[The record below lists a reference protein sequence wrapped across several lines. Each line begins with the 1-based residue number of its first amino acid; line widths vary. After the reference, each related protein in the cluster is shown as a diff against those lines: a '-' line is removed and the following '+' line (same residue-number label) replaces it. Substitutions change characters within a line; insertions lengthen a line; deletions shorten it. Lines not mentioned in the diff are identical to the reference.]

1 MAESTS
7 SVAPVDQDIN
17 EPMSPDIFSDCE
29 AQDSG
34 PPDTGES
41 CPAELNEPQWADD
54 TPEWKGVSMDEIYKG
69 LGPFGYQQQPPIR
82 PSEHHTVLFQLPIPN
97 RGQPKPYPSQ
107 PVDKWCTDYVRMPH
121 SPQSLY
127 PVEKGDNKCDFRVRW
142 EVIQEALLQRLV
154 SSLQL
159 EAAIL
164 SYKSKYIPKWN
175 FNALHYFFENLMDKE
190 STEMFF
196 DKLFPKMVQ
205 LALQLPTLIIGPIP
219 LLKQHSNNSISLSQL
234 QVASLLANAFFCT
247 FPCRNSVESNTEY
260 ATFPFINFNGLF
272 SAYPGE
278 KLSTVTEK
286 LKCLFHYFQRVT
298 TSAPEGTIT
307 IRRRFISK
315 DNCPKWDKANCP
327 LPSLHITSK
336 GTIETDG
343 IGLLQ
348 VDFANKYVGGG
359 VLNRGCVQEE
369 IRFVICPEL
378 LVTMLVTEELDDTE
392 ALIITGVE
400 RYSNYVGYS
409 YSFKWDGNFVDE
421 TPRDSSGRRQ
431 TTVVAIDALYFTQ
444 AEKQFYGRNIIREL
458 NKAYVGFSSVE
469 IPERNLSAIA
479 TGKWGCGAFR
489 GNPQLK
495 VLIQLMAAAVS
506 QRPVVCYTFGDNQLR
521 DCISDMYWH
530 LINHNISVARLFAIL
545 RQYGRQSAPNHLY
558 FYQFLYHHAQIKP
571 LTSYFKVL
579 LQKLTHPTNNPQIK
593 SPKKSESTELLA
605 ITAKKLSIQ
614 KKKPPDVEEE
624 EKIQNLLDDDDIGH
638 DKLDNTG
645 TKNISKHIEVD
656 STVKTQT
663 PEQKWD
669 TWKSKLKCQQTKLVD
684 DNSTHTKET
693 IGNKKSLWDIIAENK
708 NEEDRFRVE
717 PTKKR
722 LTGLEALYKNELL
735 TDDDSSDSCSEQ
747 VENVTESKNFK
758 KPENIKQDLH
768 SPVSEKV
775 DDINKSSS
783 NLNTVNNCKVKKSP
797 SPEKSNVL
805 ETGQK
810 KILDYFSRKN

>member
-7 SVAPVDQDIN
+7 SVAPLDEDIN
-17 EPMSPDIFSDCE
+17 EPMSSDIFFDCE
-29 AQDSG
+29 VQDSG
-34 PPDTGES
+34 PSDTGES
-41 CPAELNEPQWADD
+41 CLAELNEPQWADD

-82 PSEHHTVLFQLPIPN
+82 PSEHHKVLFQLPIPN
-97 RGQPKPYPSQ
+97 RGQPNPYPSQ
-107 PVDKWCTDYVRMPH
+107 PVDKWCADYVRLPH

-127 PVEKGDNKCDFRVRW
+127 PVKKDDNKCDFRVRW
-142 EVIQEALLQRLV
+142 EVIQEALLQSLV

-164 SYKSKYIPKWN
+164 SYNSQYARKWN
-175 FNALHYFFENLMDKE
+175 FNALHYFFEDLMDKE
-190 STEMFF
+190 STETFF
-196 DKLFPKMVQ
+196 NKLFPEMVQ
-205 LALQLPTLIIGPIP
+205 LALQLPTLITGPIP

-260 ATFPFINFNGLF
+260 ATYPFINFNGLF

-278 KLSTVTEK
+278 KPSTVTEK
-286 LKCLFHYFQRVT
+286 LKCLLHYFRRVT
-298 TSAPEGTIT
+298 ASAPEGTIT
-307 IRRRFISK
+307 IKRRFISK

-327 LPSLHITSK
+327 LPPLHITSK

-343 IGLLQ
+343 VGLLQ

-359 VLNRGCVQEE
+359 VLHWGCVQEE

-409 YSFKWDGNFVDE
+409 YSFKWAGNFVDE
-421 TPRDSSGRRQ
+421 TPRDSSGRRK
-431 TTVVAIDALYFTQ
+431 TTVVAIDALYFSQ
-444 AEKQFYGRNIIREL
+444 ADEQFHGRNIIREL
-458 NKAYVGFSSVE
+458 NKAYVGFSSVGM
-469 IPERNLSAIA
+469 PQRNLSAIA
-479 TGKWGCGAFR
+479 TGNWGCGEFG

-506 QRPVVCYTFGDNQLR
+506 QRAIVYFTFGDKPLR
-521 DCISDMYWH
+521 DCISKMYWH
-530 LINHNISVARLFAIL
+530 LINHNISVSRLFAIL
-545 RQYGRQSAPNHLY
+545 REYGRQSAPNHFY
-558 FYQFLYHHAQIKP
+558 FYDFLYHHAQIKP
-571 LTSYFKVL
+571 LTSYFKVSPP
-579 LQKLTHPTNNPQIK
+579 KLTRRTKNPQIK

-624 EKIQNLLDDDDIGH
+624 EKIQNLLDDDDIGD
-638 DKLDNTG
+638 DKQDNTC

-693 IGNKKSLWDIIAENK
+693 IDNKKSLWNIIAENK
-708 NEEDRFRVE
+708 NEEDKLRVE
-717 PTKKR
+717 STKKR
-722 LTGLEALYKNELL
+722 LIGLEALSKIKLL
-735 TDDDSSDSCSEQ
+735 TDDDSSDSCSER
-747 VENVTESKNFK
+747 VENVTEPKNFK
-758 KPENIKQDLH
+758 KPENIKQDFDSFAL
-768 SPVSEKV
+768 EQV
-775 DDINKSSS
+775 DHVNKSSS
-783 NLNTVNNCKVKKSP
+783 NLNTVNCKVNKSP
-797 SPEKSNVL
+797 SPEK
-805 ETGQK
+805 
-810 KILDYFSRKN
+810 